1 MKRSN
6 VVPLVVL
13 LSLVAVVTLA
23 QPAKQPAGRPGIL
36 AHEALALQSS
46 VDLVVRDVR
55 LSGLGEIVFTLQ
67 NRGDI
72 SINADKYTVASKTI
86 RTPPIRIDLYF
97 GGIMIQSVYQ
107 QSLGGKESQLFTVK
121 PVSNIPKC
129 KDSRTIKVVVDPMN
143 VVKEL
148 HDDNN
153 VAVVSVARP
162 CPDLAIKSIAREPQG
177 LMNET
182 YRVKVTVI
190 NLGNA
195 PAPSSQAW
203 GTALSSAPGI
213 TGWPELVPVHTIPAL
228 APGETFGFRIG
239 GSMLSFDNTWVKIFL
254 DRDLRIEESN
264 ETNNFLDKKI

>member
-6 VVPLVVL
+6 VVSLVVL

-23 QPAKQPAGRPGIL
+23 QPAGRPEVL
-36 AHEALALQSS
+36 SQEALALQNS
-46 VDLVVRDVR
+46 VDLTVRDVG

-67 NRGDI
+67 NRGGI
-72 SINADKYTVASKTI
+72 SINADKYTAASKTI
-86 RTPPIRIDLYF
+86 KTPPIRIDLYF
-97 GGIMIQSVYQ
+97 GGTMIQSVYQ

-203 GTALSSAPGI
+203 GTAISSAPGI

-239 GSMLSFDNTWVKIFL
+239 GSMLSLDNTWVKIFL
-254 DRDLRIEESN
+254 DRDLRIEESD